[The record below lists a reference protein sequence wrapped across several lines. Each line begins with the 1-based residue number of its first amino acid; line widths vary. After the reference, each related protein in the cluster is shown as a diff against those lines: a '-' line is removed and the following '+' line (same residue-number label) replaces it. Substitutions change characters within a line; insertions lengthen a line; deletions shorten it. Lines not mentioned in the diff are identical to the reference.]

1 VESICLDSNWFVHR
15 AFVRRFAVRR
25 YCGVRV
31 TAREETE
38 EPQAFAES
46 GHHSQIA
53 QWQGFRALIARESG
67 DKGIMRA
74 NKKTLT
80 AVVMVAIIVIAAAVF
95 LSGHGQSTAASTQR
109 ESSSASNPSRSD
121 PTVDLSPSQLNS
133 IKVEPVG
140 MYKFDVEKEAVG
152 NISYADDLSVD
163 VFPAYQGTIIK
174 ALVELGAQVQKDQ
187 PLYTIKSP
195 DLIQAESTL
204 IGAAATYE
212 LTTKELER
220 AKDLYTTNVGVPQ
233 KELEQAI
240 SDQQTAEGAL
250 KAARDAVR
258 VFGKTDA
265 EIDQMIASRKIDP
278 ALVVRSP
285 IAGKVTAFNAPAGLL
300 VQPGSPPAPY
310 SVANVTVKWMLA
322 NVPESESASYQLGQ
336 PVEVNVMAHPDRT
349 FKGKVSK
356 IYEAVDPNTHRV
368 TIRSEISDAGNELRP
383 GMLANFVIRIDG
395 PVEATSIPANGVV
408 REPDGTMVAWVTTDR
423 RHFVQKVIKTGLR
436 QNAHVQIL
444 DGLERGDL
452 VVSDGAVFLSNMLEA
467 PPSD

>member
-1 VESICLDSNWFVHR
+1 MKESV
-15 AFVRRFAVRR
+15 
-25 YCGVRV
+25 GV
-31 TAREETE
+31 
-38 EPQAFAES
+38 
-46 GHHSQIA
+46 
-53 QWQGFRALIARESG
+53 
-67 DKGIMRA
+67 
-74 NKKTLT
+74 NKKTLA
-80 AVVMVAIIVIAAAVF
+80 AVVTMAMVIVAATVF
-95 LSGHGQSTAASTQR
+95 LSGRGQSTSANTQASDN
-109 ESSSASNPSRSD
+109 SASNSSRSD
-121 PTVDLSPSQLNS
+121 AAIDLSPTQLNS
-133 IKVEPVG
+133 IKIAPVG
-140 MYKFDVEKEAVG
+140 SYRFEVEKEAVG

-204 IGAAATYE
+204 IGAAATDE
-212 LTTKELER
+212 LTTKELAR

-258 VFGKTDA
+258 VFGKTDS

-300 VQPGSPPAPY
+300 VQPGSAPAPY

-322 NVPESESASYQLGQ
+322 NVPESESASYHLGQ
-336 PVEVNVMAHPDRT
+336 PVEVKVMAYPDRI

-368 TIRSEISDAGNELRP
+368 TIRSEIADFKNELRP

-395 PVEATSIPANGVV
+395 PVEATAMPANGIV
-408 REPDGTMVAWVTTDR
+408 REPDGTMIAWVTTDR
-423 RHFVQKVIKTGLR
+423 RHFVQKVVKTGLR

-444 DGLERGDL
+444 DGLQRGEL
-452 VVSDGAVFLSNMLEA
+452 AVSDGAVFLSNMLEA